1 MLTGKTCVIPW
12 VSVEVKPTGEF
23 RACCLSTEDIT
34 HEGKILT
41 ANDTLELAYRSDSM
55 QRLRQQFRNGE
66 QPASCRRCWEQ
77 EAAGIVSKRENA
89 LDTFKHKLNMVDWDN
104 DTPDQ
109 LWFLD
114 LKLGNICN
122 LKCRICGTW
131 SSSKWAQ
138 EDIEHQATVDKKSS
152 PAYKQLKLGEWP
164 RKSNAFWNNVEKLL
178 PHIVLFEFTGGEPFL
193 IREHFEL
200 LQTAVDGGYA
210 KHINIHY
217 NTNGTT
223 WPANNSIWEKFGCVE
238 IAFSIDNI
246 GDRFNL
252 ERSGADW
259 NEVQQNIT
267 RAQELKQRANI
278 LLQACVTVNIQNV
291 YYLDDICLWLEKQ
304 NFNSVY
310 FNILHDPWFMS
321 TARMTKEAQEIVLNK
336 LRTMQVA
343 EHFYNDIQGII
354 KFIELGTGSDG
365 NEFRK
370 FVKRVDEYRTENFAE
385 THAEIA
391 KAMGYGQT

>member
-1 MLTGKTCVIPW
+1 
-12 VSVEVKPTGEF
+12 
-23 RACCLSTEDIT
+23 
-34 HEGKILT
+34 
-41 ANDTLELAYRSDSM
+41 
-55 QRLRQQFRNGE
+55 
-66 QPASCRRCWEQ
+66 
-77 EAAGIVSKRENA
+77 
-89 LDTFKHKLNMVDWDN
+89 MVDWDN

-210 KHINIHY
+210 KHLNIHY

-259 NEVQQNIT
+259 DEVQQNIT